1 VIQLEQLER
10 RDMAA
15 GDTTIT
21 ISSASGVKG
30 VIAAQDWS
38 YGESRGRITGSINFG
53 STLFE
58 IKGIRHHAI

>member
-1 VIQLEQLER
+1 
-10 RDMAA
+10 MAA